1 MLAES
6 CQTEQIYTYECDFQ
20 NYSIAF
26 RNKKDNKFHLAVA
39 SYDTESM
46 NNKIEILDLNL
57 KKPEDGL
64 FKINEFKHEFPP
76 TKMMWIPDY
85 EGNRKDILATTAE
98 FLRIWEIQSETN
110 TFREHRISRN
120 VCKFHLNL

>member
-1 MLAES
+1 M
-6 CQTEQIYTYECDFQ
+6 
-20 NYSIAF
+20 
-26 RNKKDNKFHLAVA
+26 AVA

-57 KKPEDGL
+57 KKPNDGL

-98 FLRIWEIQSETN
+98 YLRIWEIQPETN
-110 TFREHRISRN
+110 IFKEHRISRN
-120 VCKFHLNL
+120 VILTFINSFKFYYRLTQNIVLQLQASIGTLINFL

>member
-1 MLAES
+1 M
-6 CQTEQIYTYECDFQ
+6 
-20 NYSIAF
+20 
-26 RNKKDNKFHLAVA
+26 AVA

-57 KKPEDGL
+57 KKPNDGL
-64 FKINEFKHEFPP
+64 IKINEFKHEFPP

-98 FLRIWEIQSETN
+98 YLRIWEIQPETN
-110 TFREHRISRN
+110 IYKEHRIKRN
-120 VCKFHLNL
+120 VINKIFNLYLIFLDKLRILCTYNKL